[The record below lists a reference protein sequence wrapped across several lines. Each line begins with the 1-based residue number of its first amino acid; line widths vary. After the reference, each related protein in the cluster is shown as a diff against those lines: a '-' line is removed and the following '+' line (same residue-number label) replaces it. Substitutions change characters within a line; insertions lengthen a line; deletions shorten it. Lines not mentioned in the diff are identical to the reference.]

1 MIDYIQLLVLG
12 AIAGFTIFLG
22 FPIALMKASQTKKAF
37 LNALAI
43 GILVFLVADVFG
55 HAWETVTNDVVN
67 SFAGKVPMANSIA
80 LLIIMFAGI
89 AIGLIGLALYERR
102 YMKATAKTEIRPEN
116 SMAGKGEIHI
126 DRYRLAMMIAI
137 GIGAHNFSE
146 GLAIGQSYA
155 AGITGLALLL
165 IIGFGAHNAT
175 EGFGMLGPLTSSEK
189 RPPLSFLIKLGLIGG
204 GPTFLGTLIGSLWVS
219 PILYVLFLA
228 FAGGALIFVILLMY
242 TVAVR
247 QTSNAIVMT
256 GVFFGLLLGFITD
269 LIVSLGGA

>member
-22 FPIALMKASQTKKAF
+22 FPIALMKTSQKNKAF

-43 GILVFLVADVFG
+43 GILVFLVVDVFG
-55 HAWETVTNDVVN
+55 HAWETVTNAVAN
-67 SFAGKVPMANSIA
+67 SFAGKVPMANGIA
-80 LLIIMFAGI
+80 LLIAMFAGI
-89 AIGLIGLALYERR
+89 AIGLIGLALYESR
-102 YMKATAKTEIRPEN
+102 YMKTTAKTETLEN
-116 SMAGKGEIHI
+116 SIAGKSEIQI
-126 DRYRLAMMIAI
+126 DSYRLAMMIAI

-155 AGITGLALLL
+155 AGVIGLALLL

-175 EGFGMLGPLTSSEK
+175 EGFGILGPLTSSER

-242 TVAVR
+242 TVVVR
-247 QTSNAIVMT
+247 QTSNAMVMT
-256 GVFFGLLLGFITD
+256 GVFSGLLFGFITD

>member
-1 MIDYIQLLVLG
+1 
-12 AIAGFTIFLG
+12 
-22 FPIALMKASQTKKAF
+22 MKASQKNKAF

-43 GILVFLVADVFG
+43 GILVFLVVDVFG
-55 HAWETVTNDVVN
+55 HAWETVTNAFAN
-67 SFAGKVPMANSIA
+67 SFAGKVPMANGIA
-80 LLIIMFAGI
+80 LLITMFAGI
-89 AIGLIGLALYERR
+89 AIGLIGLALYESR
-102 YMKATAKTEIRPEN
+102 YMKTTAKTETDEN
-116 SMAGKGEIHI
+116 SKAGKSEIQI
-126 DRYRLAMMIAI
+126 DSYRLAMMIAI

-155 AGITGLALLL
+155 AGVIGLALLL

-175 EGFGMLGPLTSSEK
+175 EGFGILGPLTSSERK
-189 RPPLSFLIKLGLIGG
+189 PPLSFLIKLGLIAG

-256 GVFFGLLLGFITD
+256 GVFSGLLFGFITD

>member
-22 FPIALMKASQTKKAF
+22 FPVALMKASQEKKAF

-43 GILVFLVADVFG
+43 GILVFLVVDVFG
-55 HAWETVTNDVVN
+55 HAWETVTNAVVN
-67 SFAGKVPMANSIA
+67 SFAGKVPMANGIA
-80 LLIIMFAGI
+80 LLITMFAGI
-89 AIGLIGLALYERR
+89 AIGLIGLAHYERR
-102 YMKATAKTEIRPEN
+102 YMKATEKTETQLEN
-116 SMAGKGEIHI
+116 RMAGKVEIHI

-155 AGITGLALLL
+155 AGIIGLALLL

-175 EGFGMLGPLTSSEK
+175 EGFGILGPLTSSEK
-189 RPPLSFLIKLGLIGG
+189 RPPVSFLIKLGLIGG

-247 QTSNAIVMT
+247 QTSNAVVMT
-256 GVFFGLLLGFITD
+256 GVFLGLLFG
-269 LIVSLGGA
+269 SLQT